1 VVIAALARNKSVKR
15 KQSKADI
22 SRDKVLAAAVQVFS
36 EKGYA
41 GATMREVARV
51 AGLSAGSLYYY
62 FSSKELMMEAVIN
75 VSINNVS
82 KTVLNAIAVQPPSA
96 SYAEKIKVAIKAHLR
111 GILSSGANAVISRY
125 LWVQIPDDVKQ
136 KHFIAQSAY
145 EEFWLNLLAAA
156 QNAGEIRA
164 DLDARLT
171 RTILLSAIN
180 SALDWYR
187 PDGKSVDEIADIF
200 FKLLEGGIL
209 TPGLAADDISSPQDR
224 LRDDDSVIIK

>member
-1 VVIAALARNKSVKR
+1 MVTAALTRNRVAKK
-15 KQSKADI
+15 KQSKAEI

-111 GILSSGANAVISRY
+111 VILTSGANAVISRY
-125 LWVQIPDDVKQ
+125 LWMQIPDEMKR

-145 EEFWLNLLAAA
+145 EEFWLNLLSAA
-156 QNAGEIRA
+156 QKAGEIRG
-164 DLDARLT
+164 DLDVRLA
-171 RTILLSAIN
+171 RTIILSAIN

-187 PDGKSVDEIADIF
+187 PDGKSVDEIAETY
-200 FKLLEGGIL
+200 FKIISDGIVTAEAGGDALASTGRPPLEEVAG
-209 TPGLAADDISSPQDR
+209 A
-224 LRDDDSVIIK
+224 K

>member
-1 VVIAALARNKSVKR
+1 MVTETLARNRVVKR

-96 SYAEKIKVAIKAHLR
+96 SYSEKIKVAIKAHLQ

-125 LWVQIPDDVKQ
+125 LWVQIPDEVKR

-145 EEFWLNLLAAA
+145 EEFWLNLLIAA
-156 QNAGEIRA
+156 QEAGEIRT
-164 DLDARLT
+164 DLDVRLT
-171 RTILLSAIN
+171 RTIMLSAIN
-180 SALDWYR
+180 AALDWYR
-187 PDGKSVDEIADIF
+187 PDGKSVDEIAETF
-200 FKLLEGGIL
+200 FK
-209 TPGLAADDISSPQDR
+209 
-224 LRDDDSVIIK
+224 IIKEGIVISGESDGPALTAPEAKKEATALK